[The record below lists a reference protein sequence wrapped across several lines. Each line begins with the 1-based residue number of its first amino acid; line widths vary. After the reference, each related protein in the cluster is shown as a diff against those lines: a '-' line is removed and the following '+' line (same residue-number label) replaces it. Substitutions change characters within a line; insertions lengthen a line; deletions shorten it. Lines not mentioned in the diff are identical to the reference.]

1 MTKGLPRLA
10 PRSADVLARAGAD
23 ARLRMSGT
31 SDRFVR
37 RFVDVWVLAGAALWL
52 ALYLILPAV
61 QYPGALMVVA
71 GLGAKGALLQGR
83 SRLARY
89 LIVGLWSSFVLLTP
103 MLLTGVRS
111 PVLLSMAPLLMM
123 AGWLLGRRV
132 LLGLT
137 ALFVCAVAL
146 YWLAETRGWM
156 VLTVPLRSAD
166 VWTMVHATVIG
177 FTGFMVWS
185 FVSSYEASYGIEMD
199 LQRQLAAA
207 LGQAEKANQELAAV
221 LRFNETIVL
230 HSPVPIG
237 VYAADGRCVEA
248 NEAYARMVGTTR
260 ARLMTYNFHSI
271 DKWRDTGLLE
281 QALLSLQDGQ
291 PRRVEGAVLTAFGR
305 DISGECHLMVTEL
318 NGERHLLVQFLDLT
332 ARHEMEVRLRDAL
345 EASQRVQQELRDAR
359 GAAESVN
366 RELHAVLKFNA
377 SILLNSP
384 LPMRVFAA
392 DGRCIEANDAFARLI
407 GVTREELLA
416 QGAYEVSRWH
426 VAALVDDCRLA
437 LASTSVQRREV
448 QVGTSSGR
456 DIWLESR
463 IVPVEADGGSHLL
476 AQFVDMTER
485 KRLEQE
491 LRMMAFYDAL
501 TQLPNRRL
509 LLDRL
514 KQAIYTS
521 KRHTSYAAILF
532 MDLNKFKLLN
542 DTHGHD
548 AGDQLLVKVAR
559 RLRALV
565 RQADTVARLGG
576 DEFVVL
582 IEELGG
588 DQAAAEL
595 HVVAVADKI
604 TRILNQEY
612 QLGELRYSCTVSIG
626 WHLFCGDQS
635 DADDILKHAD
645 AAMYLAKRK
654 AA

>member
-1 MTKGLPRLA
+1 MTLGSPRLA
-10 PRSADVLARAGAD
+10 HRSAVALARAGAD
-23 ARLRMSGT
+23 ARLRMADT

-37 RFVDVWVLAGAALWL
+37 RFVDVWLLFGATLWL
-52 ALYLILPAV
+52 ALYLMLPAV
-61 QYPGALMVVA
+61 QYPGALMVMA
-71 GLGAKGALLQGR
+71 GLGAKGALLRGR
-83 SRLARY
+83 SHLARY
-89 LIVGLWSSFVLLTP
+89 LIVGLWSLFVLFTP
-103 MLLTGVRS
+103 MLLNGIRT

-132 LLGLT
+132 LIALT
-137 ALFVCAVAL
+137 ALFVCGVAA
-146 YWLAETRGWM
+146 YWLAETRGWL

-166 VWTMVHATVIG
+166 VWAMVHATVIG

-221 LRFNETIVL
+221 LRFNETIVR
-230 HSPVPIG
+230 HSPLPIG

-248 NEAYARMVGTTR
+248 NEAYARMVGTSR
-260 ARLMTYNFHSI
+260 AKLMTYNFHQI
-271 DKWRDTGLLE
+271 DKWRESGLLE
-281 QALLSLQDGQ
+281 QALLSLGDGQ

-305 DISGECHLMVTEL
+305 DISGECHIMVTEL
-318 NGERHLLVQFLDLT
+318 NGQRHLLVQFLDL
-332 ARHEMEVRLRDAL
+332 
-345 EASQRVQQELRDAR
+345 
-359 GAAESVN
+359 
-366 RELHAVLKFNA
+366 
-377 SILLNSP
+377 
-384 LPMRVFAA
+384 
-392 DGRCIEANDAFARLI
+392 
-407 GVTREELLA
+407 
-416 QGAYEVSRWH
+416 
-426 VAALVDDCRLA
+426 
-437 LASTSVQRREV
+437 
-448 QVGTSSGR
+448 
-456 DIWLESR
+456 
-463 IVPVEADGGSHLL
+463 
-476 AQFVDMTER
+476 TER

-521 KRHTSYAAILF
+521 KRHSSYAAILF
-532 MDLNKFKLLN
+532 LDLNKFKLLN

-582 IEELGG
+582 IEELGA
-588 DQAAAEL
+588 DAAAAQH
-595 HVVAVADKI
+595 HVAAVADKV

-612 QLGELRYSCTVSIG
+612 QLGELHYSCTISIG

-635 DADDILKHAD
+635 DPDEILKHAD
-645 AAMYLAKRK
+645 TAMYLAKRN

>member
-1 MTKGLPRLA
+1 MTMGLPRLA
-10 PRSADVLARAGAD
+10 QRSAAVLTQEGEA
-23 ARLRMSGT
+23 ARLRVADT

-37 RFVDVWVLAGAALWL
+37 HFVDAWIVFGAALWL
-52 ALYLILPAV
+52 GLYLTAPAT
-61 QYPGALMVVA
+61 QYPGMLMVAA
-71 GLGAKGALLQGR
+71 GVLAKGTVMLGHTA
-83 SRLARY
+83 LARY
-89 LIVGLWSSFVLLTP
+89 LIVSLWSLFVLLVP
-103 MLLTGVRS
+103 MLLNGVRT
-111 PVLLSMAPLLMM
+111 PLLLTMAPLLMM
-123 AGWLLGRRV
+123 TGWLLGRRV
-132 LLGLT
+132 LVGLT
-137 ALFVCAVAL
+137 ALFMAGVAC
-146 YWLAETRGWM
+146 YWLAETQGWLA
-156 VLTVPLRSAD
+156 LTVPLRPAG
-166 VWTMVHATVIG
+166 VWTVVHVIVIG
-177 FTGFMVWS
+177 FTGFMVWF
-185 FVSSYEASYGIEMD
+185 FVASHEANYGIEMD
-199 LQRQLAAA
+199 LQNRLAAA
-207 LGQAEKANQELAAV
+207 LGRAEKANQELAAV

-237 VYAADGRCVEA
+237 VYAADGSCVEA
-248 NEAYARMVGTTR
+248 NEAYAHMVGTSR
-260 ARLMTYNFHSI
+260 AKLMKYNFHQI
-271 DKWRDTGLLE
+271 DKWRESGLLE
-281 QALLSLQDGQ
+281 QALLSLEDGQ

-305 DISGECHLMVTEL
+305 AISGECHLMVTEL

-332 ARHEMEVRLRDAL
+332 ERHEMEDRLRDAL
-345 EASQRVQQELRDAR
+345 EASQRVQQELLDAR

-366 RELHAVLKFNA
+366 RELRAVLKFNA

-416 QGAYEVSRWH
+416 QGAYDTSRWH
-426 VAALVDDCRLA
+426 VAALVDDCRQA
-437 LASTSVQRREV
+437 LASNSVQRREV
-448 QVGTSSGR
+448 QVGTSLGR

-485 KRLEQE
+485 RRLEQE

-514 KQAIYTS
+514 KQATVAS
-521 KRHTSYAAILF
+521 QRHNSYAAILF

-582 IEELGG
+582 VEELGA
-588 DQAAAEL
+588 DAVAAHH
-595 HVVAVADKI
+595 HVESLADKI
-604 TRILNQEY
+604 TRILHQQY
-612 QLGELRYSCTVSIG
+612 QLGELHYSCTISIG
-626 WHLFCGDQS
+626 WRLFLGDQS
-635 DADDILKHAD
+635 DPDEILKHAD
-645 AAMYLAKRK
+645 AAMYLAKRN